1 MSEQPL
7 SNSHALNPFK
17 SNAKQ
22 LTELLEMTELI
33 ESLVEPIHE
42 HYWHT
47 FHHVNPAHQSQSNFN
62 DSKLN
67 LNSNHGSTPASSL
80 QNPQASIWN
89 RQGFTPIPQTPS
101 PTDLDHDLVGSDPQ
115 FEVDAQHETTE
126 TPVLSASQEIESVD
140 RMYAEDLPSLDEQE
154 DSIES
159 FVPLTERL
167 MRTNQELNNEQD
179 RELDD
184 SSVPQA
190 LDELYDDFP
199 SLSAPSANTFHPSN
213 SSHQMPSVVVPLR
226 ITPPPFDPELHAIIA
241 PAPLQTKTKTP
252 WGRIALVSLISLII
266 GGAIAYGFLSEL
278 ASFIN

>member
-7 SNSHALNPFK
+7 SNSHALSPFK
-17 SNAKQ
+17 SNAEK
-22 LTELLEMTELI
+22 LNKLLDMTELV
-33 ESLVEPIHE
+33 ESLIEPIHE
-42 HYWHT
+42 HYWQT
-47 FHHVNPAHQSQSNFN
+47 FHHVNPAHQSRSSFN
-62 DSKLN
+62 DSKFK
-67 LNSNHGSTPASSL
+67 LNSSDGSTPASSL

-101 PTDLDHDLVGSDPQ
+101 QADLDHDLSGSDRQ
-115 FEVDAQHETTE
+115 FEVDAQYETTE

-140 RMYAEDLPSLDEQE
+140 RMYAEDLPSVDEQE
-154 DSIES
+154 A

-167 MRTNQELNNEQD
+167 MRTNQELSNEQD
-179 RELDD
+179 RALHD

-199 SLSAPSANTFHPSN
+199 SLSAPSASTLHLTN
-213 SSHQMPSVVVPLR
+213 SSHQTPSVVVPLR

-252 WGRIALVSLISLII
+252 WGKIILVSLISLII